1 MTVDLSK
8 KFEYNE
14 KDYCTRFMG
23 DKLII
28 RVPDRYA
35 SLGFLTIAEVVHVL
49 AIFAMN
55 VDGVECGLQLPGII
69 DVDPSDVRSETINDK
84 KYTILELHKGDRIM
98 CTSGVVKDGK
108 LHYAMWKEFIGGGK
122 MPEFLD
128 YDSTAGLF
136 DDCKKVTGKGISV
149 NHAVIEIV
157 YAHIYRD
164 KDDLTKLYRLTPM
177 TKPPVTIKLNQPAY
191 ATNSTH
197 ARVIGS
203 YAEQGMN
210 AALIH
215 QNAENVEIEDVFR
228 Q

>member
-1 MTVDLSK
+1 MADLSS
-8 KFEYNE
+8 KFEYSE
-14 KDYCTRFMG
+14 KDDCTRFMG

-28 RVPDRYA
+28 RIPEHYTM
-35 SLGFLTIAEVVHVL
+35 LGYLVIAGVVHVL
-49 AIFAMN
+49 GIFPMN
-55 VDGVECGLQLPGII
+55 VDGVDCGLQIPGVI
-69 DVDPSDVRSETINDK
+69 DVDPSDIRTETINDK

-98 CTSGVVKDGK
+98 CTSSVIKDGK

-122 MPEFLD
+122 MPEYLD
-128 YDSTAGLF
+128 YDATACLF
-136 DDCKKVTGKGISV
+136 DDCKKITGKGIDV

-164 KDDLTKLYRLTPM
+164 RDDLTKLYRLTPM
-177 TKPPVTIKLNQPAY
+177 TKPPVNIKLNQPAY

-197 ARVIGS
+197 ARIIGS

-210 AALIH
+210 TALIH
-215 QNAENVEIEDVFR
+215 QNAENVEIEDIFR

>member
-1 MTVDLSK
+1 MPDMSK
-8 KFEYNE
+8 KFEYSE
-14 KDYCTRFMG
+14 KDDCTRFMG

-28 RVPDRYA
+28 RVPDHYIQ
-35 SLGFLTIAEVVHVL
+35 LGYLVIAEIVHVL
-49 AIFAMN
+49 GIFAMN
-55 VDGVECGLQLPGII
+55 VDGVDCGLLLPGII
-69 DVDPSDVRSETINDK
+69 DVDPSDVRTETDGDK
-84 KYTILELHKGDRIM
+84 RYTILELHRGDRIM
-98 CTSGVVKDGK
+98 CTSGVVKDNK
-108 LHYAMWKEFIGGGK
+108 LHYAMWKEFISGGK

-136 DDCKKVTGKGISV
+136 DDCKKITGKGISV

-157 YAHIYRD
+157 YAHIFRD
-164 KDDLTKLYRLTPM
+164 RDDLTKLYRLTPM
-177 TKPPVTIKLNQPAY
+177 IKPPVSIRLHQPAY

-197 ARVIGS
+197 ARIIGS
-203 YAEQGMN
+203 YVEQGMN

>member
-1 MTVDLSK
+1 MADLSS
-8 KFEYNE
+8 KFEYSE
-14 KDYCTRFMG
+14 KDDCTRFMG

-28 RVPDRYA
+28 RIPEHYTM
-35 SLGFLTIAEVVHVL
+35 LGYLVIADVVHVL
-49 AIFAMN
+49 GIFPMN
-55 VDGVECGLQLPGII
+55 VDGVDCGLQIPGVI
-69 DVDPSDVRSETINDK
+69 DVDPSDIRTETINDK

-98 CTSGVVKDGK
+98 CTSSVIKDGK
-108 LHYAMWKEFIGGGK
+108 LHYAMWKEFISGGK
-122 MPEFLD
+122 IPEYLD
-128 YDSTAGLF
+128 YDATACLF
-136 DDCKKVTGKGISV
+136 DDCKKITGKGIDV

-164 KDDLTKLYRLTPM
+164 RDDLTKLYRLTPM
-177 TKPPVTIKLNQPAY
+177 TKPPVNIKLNQPAY

-197 ARVIGS
+197 ARIIGS

>member
-1 MTVDLSK
+1 MADLSN
-8 KFEYNE
+8 KFEYSE
-14 KDYCTRFMG
+14 KDDCTRFMG

-28 RVPDRYA
+28 RVPEHYTM
-35 SLGFLTIAEVVHVL
+35 LGYLVIADVVHVL
-49 AIFAMN
+49 GIFPMN
-55 VDGVECGLQLPGII
+55 VDGVDCGLQIPGVI
-69 DVDPSDVRSETINDK
+69 DVDPSDIRTETINDK

-98 CTSGVVKDGK
+98 CTSSVIKDGK

-122 MPEFLD
+122 MPEYLD
-128 YDSTAGLF
+128 YDATACLF
-136 DDCKKVTGKGISV
+136 DDCKKITGKGIDV

-164 KDDLTKLYRLTPM
+164 RDDLTKFYRLTPM
-177 TKPPVTIKLNQPAY
+177 TKPPVNIKLNQPAY

-197 ARVIGS
+197 ARIIGS

-210 AALIH
+210 SALIH

>member
-1 MTVDLSK
+1 MADLSS
-8 KFEYNE
+8 KFEYSE
-14 KDYCTRFMG
+14 KDDCTRFMG

-28 RVPDRYA
+28 RIPEHYTM
-35 SLGFLTIAEVVHVL
+35 LGYLVIAEVVHVL
-49 AIFAMN
+49 GIFPMN
-55 VDGVECGLQLPGII
+55 VDGVDCGLQIPGVI
-69 DVDPSDVRSETINDK
+69 DVDPSDIRTETINDK

-98 CTSGVVKDGK
+98 CTSSVIKDGK
-108 LHYAMWKEFIGGGK
+108 LHYAMWKEFISGGK
-122 MPEFLD
+122 IPEYLD
-128 YDSTAGLF
+128 YDATACLF
-136 DDCKKVTGKGISV
+136 DDCKKITGKGIDV

-164 KDDLTKLYRLTPM
+164 RDDLTKLYRLTPM
-177 TKPPVTIKLNQPAY
+177 TKPPVNIKLNQPAY

-197 ARVIGS
+197 ARIIGS

-210 AALIH
+210 SALIH

>member
-1 MTVDLSK
+1 MADLSN
-8 KFEYNE
+8 KFEYSE
-14 KDYCTRFMG
+14 KDDCTRFMG

-28 RVPDRYA
+28 RIPEHYTM
-35 SLGFLTIAEVVHVL
+35 LGYLVIADVVHVL
-49 AIFAMN
+49 GIFPMN
-55 VDGVECGLQLPGII
+55 VDGVDCGLQIPGVI
-69 DVDPSDVRSETINDK
+69 DVDPSDIRTETINDK

-98 CTSGVVKDGK
+98 CTSSVIKDGK
-108 LHYAMWKEFIGGGK
+108 LHYAMWKEFISGGK
-122 MPEFLD
+122 IPEYLD
-128 YDSTAGLF
+128 YDATACLF
-136 DDCKKVTGKGISV
+136 DDCKKITGKGIDV

-164 KDDLTKLYRLTPM
+164 RDDLTKLYRLTPM
-177 TKPPVTIKLNQPAY
+177 TKPPVNIKLNQPAY

-197 ARVIGS
+197 ARIIGS

>member
-1 MTVDLSK
+1 MADLSS
-8 KFEYNE
+8 KFEYSE
-14 KDYCTRFMG
+14 KDDCTRFMG

-28 RVPDRYA
+28 RIPEHYTM
-35 SLGFLTIAEVVHVL
+35 LGYLVIAEVVHVL
-49 AIFAMN
+49 GIFPMN
-55 VDGVECGLQLPGII
+55 VDGVDCGLQIPGII
-69 DVDPSDVRSETINDK
+69 DVDPSDIRTETINDK

-98 CTSGVVKDGK
+98 CTSSVIKDGK
-108 LHYAMWKEFIGGGK
+108 LHYAMWKEFISGGK
-122 MPEFLD
+122 IPEYLD
-128 YDSTAGLF
+128 YDATACLF
-136 DDCKKVTGKGISV
+136 DDCKKITGKGIDV

-164 KDDLTKLYRLTPM
+164 RDDLTKLYRLTPM
-177 TKPPVTIKLNQPAY
+177 TKPPVNIKLNQPAY

-197 ARVIGS
+197 ARIIGS

-210 AALIH
+210 SALIH

>member
-1 MTVDLSK
+1 MADLSS
-8 KFEYNE
+8 KFEYSE
-14 KDYCTRFMG
+14 KDDCIRFMG

-28 RVPDRYA
+28 RIPEHYTM
-35 SLGFLTIAEVVHVL
+35 LGYLVIAEVVHVL
-49 AIFAMN
+49 GIFPMN
-55 VDGVECGLQLPGII
+55 VDGVDCGLQIPGVI
-69 DVDPSDVRSETINDK
+69 DVDPSDIRTETINDK

-98 CTSGVVKDGK
+98 CTSSVIKDGK

-122 MPEFLD
+122 MPEYLD
-128 YDSTAGLF
+128 YDATACLF
-136 DDCKKVTGKGISV
+136 DDCKKITGKGIDV

-164 KDDLTKLYRLTPM
+164 RDDLTKLYRLTPM
-177 TKPPVTIKLNQPAY
+177 TKPPVNIKLNQPAY

-197 ARVIGS
+197 ARIIGS

-210 AALIH
+210 TALIH
-215 QNAENVEIEDVFR
+215 QNAENVEIEDIFR

>member
-1 MTVDLSK
+1 MADLSS
-8 KFEYNE
+8 KFEYSE
-14 KDYCTRFMG
+14 KDDCTRFMG

-28 RVPDRYA
+28 RIPEHYTM
-35 SLGFLTIAEVVHVL
+35 LGYLVIADVVHVL
-49 AIFAMN
+49 GIFPMN
-55 VDGVECGLQLPGII
+55 VDGVDCGLQIPGVI
-69 DVDPSDVRSETINDK
+69 DVDPSDIRTETINDK

-98 CTSGVVKDGK
+98 CTSSVIKDGK
-108 LHYAMWKEFIGGGK
+108 LHYAMWKEFISGGK
-122 MPEFLD
+122 IPEYLD
-128 YDSTAGLF
+128 YDATACLF
-136 DDCKKVTGKGISV
+136 DDCKKITGKGIDV

-164 KDDLTKLYRLTPM
+164 RDDLTKLYRLTPM
-177 TKPPVTIKLNQPAY
+177 TKPPVNIKLNQPAY

-197 ARVIGS
+197 ARIIGS

-215 QNAENVEIEDVFR
+215 QNAENVEIEDIFR

>member
-1 MTVDLSK
+1 MADLSN
-8 KFEYNE
+8 KFEYSE
-14 KDYCTRFMG
+14 KDDCTRFMG

-28 RVPDRYA
+28 RIPEHYTM
-35 SLGFLTIAEVVHVL
+35 LGYLVIAGVVHVL
-49 AIFAMN
+49 GIFPMN
-55 VDGVECGLQLPGII
+55 VDGVDCGLQIPGVI
-69 DVDPSDVRSETINDK
+69 DVDPSDIRTETINDK

-98 CTSGVVKDGK
+98 CTSSVIRDGK

-122 MPEFLD
+122 MPEYLD
-128 YDSTAGLF
+128 YDATACLF
-136 DDCKKVTGKGISV
+136 DDCKKITGKGIDV

-164 KDDLTKLYRLTPM
+164 RDDLTKLYRLTPM
-177 TKPPVTIKLNQPAY
+177 TKPPVNIKLNQPAY

-197 ARVIGS
+197 ARIIGS

-210 AALIH
+210 TALIH
-215 QNAENVEIEDVFR
+215 QNAENVEIEDIFR

>member
-1 MTVDLSK
+1 MADLSN
-8 KFEYNE
+8 KFEYSE
-14 KDYCTRFMG
+14 KDDCTRFMG

-28 RVPDRYA
+28 RIPEHYTM
-35 SLGFLTIAEVVHVL
+35 LGYLVIAEVVHVL
-49 AIFAMN
+49 GIFPMN
-55 VDGVECGLQLPGII
+55 VDGVDCGLQIPGVI
-69 DVDPSDVRSETINDK
+69 DVDPSDIRTETINDK

-98 CTSGVVKDGK
+98 CTSSVIKDGK

-122 MPEFLD
+122 MPEYLD
-128 YDSTAGLF
+128 YDAAACLF
-136 DDCKKVTGKGISV
+136 DDCKKITGKGIDV

-164 KDDLTKLYRLTPM
+164 RDDLTKLYRLTPM
-177 TKPPVTIKLNQPAY
+177 TKPPVNIKLNQPAY

-197 ARVIGS
+197 ARIIGS

-210 AALIH
+210 TALIH
-215 QNAENVEIEDVFR
+215 QNAENVEIEDIFR

>member
-1 MTVDLSK
+1 MADLSN
-8 KFEYNE
+8 KFKYSE
-14 KDYCTRFMG
+14 KDDCTRFMG

-28 RVPDRYA
+28 RIPEHYTM
-35 SLGFLTIAEVVHVL
+35 LGYLVIAEVVHVL
-49 AIFAMN
+49 GIFPMN
-55 VDGVECGLQLPGII
+55 VDGVDCGLQIPGVI
-69 DVDPSDVRSETINDK
+69 DVDPSDIRTETINDK

-98 CTSGVVKDGK
+98 CTSSVIKDGK

-122 MPEFLD
+122 MPEYLD
-128 YDSTAGLF
+128 YDATACLF
-136 DDCKKVTGKGISV
+136 DDCKKITGKGIDV

-164 KDDLTKLYRLTPM
+164 RDDFTKLYRLTPM
-177 TKPPVTIKLNQPAY
+177 TKPPVNIKLNQPAY

-197 ARVIGS
+197 ARIIGS

-210 AALIH
+210 TALIH
-215 QNAENVEIEDVFR
+215 QNAENVEIEDIFR

>member
-1 MTVDLSK
+1 MADLSS
-8 KFEYNE
+8 KFEYSE
-14 KDYCTRFMG
+14 KDDCTRFMG

-28 RVPDRYA
+28 RVPEHYTM
-35 SLGFLTIAEVVHVL
+35 LGYLVIAEVVHVL
-49 AIFAMN
+49 GIFPMN
-55 VDGVECGLQLPGII
+55 VDGVDCGLQIPGVI
-69 DVDPSDVRSETINDK
+69 DVDPSDIRTETINDK

-98 CTSGVVKDGK
+98 CTSSVIKDGK
-108 LHYAMWKEFIGGGK
+108 LHYAMWKEFISGGK
-122 MPEFLD
+122 IPEYLD
-128 YDSTAGLF
+128 YDATACLF
-136 DDCKKVTGKGISV
+136 DDCKKITGKGIDV

-164 KDDLTKLYRLTPM
+164 RDDLTKLYRLTPM
-177 TKPPVTIKLNQPAY
+177 TKPPVNIKLNQPAY

-197 ARVIGS
+197 ARIIGS

-210 AALIH
+210 SALIH

>member
-1 MTVDLSK
+1 MADLSS
-8 KFEYNE
+8 KFEYSE
-14 KDYCTRFMG
+14 KDDCTRFMG

-28 RVPDRYA
+28 RIPEHYTM
-35 SLGFLTIAEVVHVL
+35 LGYLVIAEVVHVL
-49 AIFAMN
+49 GIFPMN
-55 VDGVECGLQLPGII
+55 VDGVDCGLQIPGVI
-69 DVDPSDVRSETINDK
+69 DVDPSDIRIETINDK

-98 CTSGVVKDGK
+98 CTSSVIKDGK

-122 MPEFLD
+122 MPEYLD
-128 YDSTAGLF
+128 YDATACLF
-136 DDCKKVTGKGISV
+136 DDCKKITGKGIDV

-164 KDDLTKLYRLTPM
+164 RDDLTKLYRLTPM
-177 TKPPVTIKLNQPAY
+177 TKPPVNIKLNQPAC

-197 ARVIGS
+197 ARIIGS

-210 AALIH
+210 TALIH
-215 QNAENVEIEDVFR
+215 QNAENVEIEDIFR

>member
-1 MTVDLSK
+1 MADLFN
-8 KFEYNE
+8 KFEYSE
-14 KDYCTRFMG
+14 KDDCTRFMG

-28 RVPDRYA
+28 RIPEHYTM
-35 SLGFLTIAEVVHVL
+35 LGYLVIAEVVHVL
-49 AIFAMN
+49 GIFPMN
-55 VDGVECGLQLPGII
+55 VDGVDCGLQIPGVI
-69 DVDPSDVRSETINDK
+69 DVDPSDIRTETINDK

-98 CTSGVVKDGK
+98 CTSSVIKDGK
-108 LHYAMWKEFIGGGK
+108 LHYAMWKEFISGGK
-122 MPEFLD
+122 IPEYLD
-128 YDSTAGLF
+128 YDATACLF
-136 DDCKKVTGKGISV
+136 DDCKKITGKGIDV

-164 KDDLTKLYRLTPM
+164 RDDLTKLYRLTPM
-177 TKPPVTIKLNQPAY
+177 TKPPVNIKLNQPAY

-197 ARVIGS
+197 ARIIGS

-210 AALIH
+210 SALIH

>member
-1 MTVDLSK
+1 MADLSN
-8 KFEYNE
+8 KFEYSE
-14 KDYCTRFMG
+14 KDDCTRFMG

-28 RVPDRYA
+28 RIPEHYTM
-35 SLGFLTIAEVVHVL
+35 LGYLVIAGVVHVL
-49 AIFAMN
+49 GIFPMN
-55 VDGVECGLQLPGII
+55 VDGVDCGLQIPGVI
-69 DVDPSDVRSETINDK
+69 DVDPSDIRTETINDK

-98 CTSGVVKDGK
+98 CTSSVVKDGK

-122 MPEFLD
+122 MPEYLD
-128 YDSTAGLF
+128 YDATACLF
-136 DDCKKVTGKGISV
+136 DDCKKITGKGIDV

-164 KDDLTKLYRLTPM
+164 RDDLTKLYRLTPM
-177 TKPPVTIKLNQPAY
+177 TKPPVNIKLNQPAY

-197 ARVIGS
+197 ARIIGS

-210 AALIH
+210 TALIH
-215 QNAENVEIEDVFR
+215 QNAENVEIEDIFR